1 MIETGWMGK
10 QVSGQF
16 SELTVF
22 RNKSSPVQGREAK
35 SAGQGIGVP

>member
-1 MIETGWMGK
+1 MIETRWMDGK
-10 QVSGQF
+10 QVSGQV

-35 SAGQGIGVP
+35 SAG